1 MKNAPTT
8 YGNES
13 ALDKRK
19 YTIEDHFPRRLDTIL
34 AAVLVWLLDDCA
46 PLTAWDGVQVFSTR
60 HIEAAIR
67 TLKKKY
73 GWPIETVWLPTRRAD
88 GTFFYVTA
96 YKLPQAEIEYAY
108 ADLDLFAW
116 FALVEAAQARRRARE
131 SAKAAALESYW
142 IIGGN
147 ESFHTIPKYS
157 HRR

>member
-1 MKNAPTT
+1 MKNAPIP

-34 AAVLVWLLDDCA
+34 AAVLAWLLDDCS
-46 PLTAWDGVQVFSTR
+46 PLTAWDGVHVFSTR

-88 GTFFYVTA
+88 GTFFYVKA
-96 YKLPQAEIEYAY
+96 YLLPEAAIEYVY
-108 ADLDLFAW
+108 ANFDVFTWLKMVD
-116 FALVEAAQARRRARE
+116 VAQTRRHARDI
-131 SAKAAALESYW
+131 AKAAALESYW
-142 IIGGN
+142 LNSSSQSILQK
-147 ESFHTIPKYS
+147 HPD
-157 HRR
+157 RR